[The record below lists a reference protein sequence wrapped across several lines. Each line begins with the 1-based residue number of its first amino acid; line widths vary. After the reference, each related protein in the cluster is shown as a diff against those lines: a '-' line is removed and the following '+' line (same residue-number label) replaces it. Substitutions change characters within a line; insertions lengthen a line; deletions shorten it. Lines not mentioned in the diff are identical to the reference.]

1 MIGVAEGDERGSYA
15 AFPGQFLRGAG
26 KDKEWCDDRPAIA
39 AEAFFVLRKAA
50 MMMGLHS
57 ATKGQREVVRQLV
70 HSVLLRDMSTFN
82 PERFK
87 EWIKAMDTN
96 FRKVG
101 LTLTFRI
108 HDREV
113 QFAIKEIRSGR
124 TMYHFNSA
132 TYVRFGDRDVIMTV
146 DRIAGIK
153 M

>member
-1 MIGVAEGDERGSYA
+1 M
-15 AFPGQFLRGAG
+15 LT
-26 KDKEWCDDRPAIA
+26 
-39 AEAFFVLRKAA
+39 
-50 MMMGLHS
+50 MHS

-96 FRKVG
+96 FNKVG

-113 QFAIKEIRSGR
+113 HFAIKEVRSRR
-124 TMYHFNSA
+124 TVYQFASS
-132 TYVRFGDRDVIMTV
+132 TRVRFDDRDVVMTV
-146 DRIAGIK
+146 EQVAAIK
-153 M
+153 F

>member
-1 MIGVAEGDERGSYA
+1 
-15 AFPGQFLRGAG
+15 
-26 KDKEWCDDRPAIA
+26 
-39 AEAFFVLRKAA
+39 VLRKAA
-50 MMMGLHS
+50 MAMIGLHS

-101 LTLTFRI
+101 LTLTFKI

-113 QFAIKEIRSGR
+113 HFAIKEIRSGR
-124 TMYHFNSA
+124 TMYHFSSA
-132 TYVRFGDRDVIMTV
+132 THVRFDDRDVVMTV

>member
-1 MIGVAEGDERGSYA
+1 
-15 AFPGQFLRGAG
+15 LRVAG
-26 KDKEWCDDRPAIA
+26 KDKDWCDDRPAIA
-39 AEAFFVLRKAA
+39 PQAFFVLEKAA
-50 MMMGLHS
+50 MMGLHS

-101 LTLTFRI
+101 LTLTFKI

-113 QFAIKEIRSGR
+113 HFAIKEIRSGR
-124 TMYHFNSA
+124 TMYHFSSA
-132 TYVRFGDRDVIMTV
+132 TYVRFDDRDVVMTV

>member
-1 MIGVAEGDERGSYA
+1 MAEGDQRGSYA
-15 AFPGQFLRGAG
+15 ARFLASSCTGAEKIRNG
-26 KDKEWCDDRPAIA
+26 CDDRPAIA
-39 AEAFFVLRKAA
+39 AGASFVLEKEA
-50 MMMGLHS
+50 MAIMGLHS

>member
-1 MIGVAEGDERGSYA
+1 MIG
-15 AFPGQFLRGAG
+15 
-26 KDKEWCDDRPAIA
+26 
-39 AEAFFVLRKAA
+39 
-50 MMMGLHS
+50 MHS
-57 ATKGQREVVRQLV
+57 VSKGQREVVRQLT
-70 HSVLLRDMSTFN
+70 HSVMLCDMGNFN

-113 QFAIKEIRSGR
+113 HFAVKEIRSGR
-124 TMYHFNSA
+124 TLYQFTSS
-132 TYVRFGDRDVIMTV
+132 TRVRFGDRDVVMTV
-146 DRIAGIK
+146 DAIAAIK